1 MTVLTLFSA
10 DQDKAMEVAIAKVFP
25 DIIHR
30 ICRWHVV
37 NKVTSS
43 LNELYVL
50 HERRNF
56 KGKFQSVLNH
66 PLTPGEF
73 EAAWKDLICE
83 FDLHNHPSMESLYQQ
98 RRNFIPA
105 YFKKDYCG
113 RMTSTQRSESTN
125 YILKKGFVDKG
136 NALHRFA
143 KNIMNFMHSRLMKEA
158 EETYLSTVKY
168 NLKFRCVRHN
178 SSSITL
184 TV

>member
-1 MTVLTLFSA
+1 V
-10 DQDKAMEVAIAKVFP
+10 I
-25 DIIHR
+25 
-30 ICRWHVV
+30 
-37 NKVTSS
+37 
-43 LNELYVL
+43 

-73 EAAWKDLICE
+73 EAAWKELFCE
-83 FDLHNHPSMESLYQQ
+83 FDLHNDPTMESLYQQ
-98 RRNFIPA
+98 RRSFVLA
-105 YFKKDYCG
+105 YFKKDCCG

-125 YILKKGFVDKG
+125 FILKKGFVKKG

-143 KNIMNFMHSRLMKEA
+143 KNLMNFMHSRLMKEA

-168 NLKFRCVRHN
+168 ILQFRCVWHN
-178 SSSITL
+178 SCSINL

>member
-43 LNELYVL
+43 LNELYVI

-73 EAAWKDLICE
+73 EAAWKELICE
-83 FDLHNHPSMESLYQQ
+83 FDLHNDPTMESLYQQ
-98 RRNFIPA
+98 RRSFVPH
-105 YFKKDYCG
+105 
-113 RMTSTQRSESTN
+113 
-125 YILKKGFVDKG
+125 ILRK
-136 NALHRFA
+136 
-143 KNIMNFMHSRLMKEA
+143 
-158 EETYLSTVKY
+158 
-168 NLKFRCVRHN
+168 
-178 SSSITL
+178 ITAGG
-184 TV
+184 

>member
-1 MTVLTLFSA
+1 M
-10 DQDKAMEVAIAKVFP
+10 
-25 DIIHR
+25 
-30 ICRWHVV
+30 
-37 NKVTSS
+37 
-43 LNELYVL
+43 
-50 HERRNF
+50 
-56 KGKFQSVLNH
+56 
-66 PLTPGEF
+66 
-73 EAAWKDLICE
+73 ICE
-83 FDLHNHPSMESLYQQ
+83 FDLQNDPTMESLYQQ
-98 RRNFIPA
+98 RRSFTPA
-105 YFKKDYCG
+105 YFKKDYCR
-113 RMTSTQRSESTN
+113 RMASTQRSESTN